1 MTRVTSKRIETPSVQ
16 GEGSFIVVKP
26 VSYSM
31 AKKARSYIAN
41 KQAVAKDQEKVV
53 EEETKFTE
61 DMIFSSLVNWNWT
74 DDAGE
79 PLPLPRKSEDLD
91 LLTMEEV
98 DLIVKSITGMQVQEK
113 NSVSGS

>member
-31 AKKARSYIAN
+31 RKKARSYISN
-41 KQAVAKDQEKVV
+41 KQVVAKDQGNVFDEELKLTEEMIFTSVV
-53 EEETKFTE
+53 E
-61 DMIFSSLVNWNWT
+61 WNWT

-91 LLTMEEV
+91 LLTIDEV